1 MAENSVVRARIN
13 EEIKEEAS
21 AVLESMGLTVS
32 DAFRMMMVRIAALI
46 AIDAPAFSYQM
57 NLEAGAETGIG
68 AADLRGLLTA
78 VAPIVGTA
86 RIVSATGKIAEVLE
100 VEIDRQL
107 SS

>member
-1 MAENSVVRARIN
+1 MAEPTSETQVIDLLTSMTGESVL
-13 EEIKEEAS
+13 AS
-21 AVLESMGLTVS
+21 SLDDRTLML
-32 DAFRMMMVRIAALI
+32 VRIAALV

-57 NLEAGAETGIG
+57 NLEAGAESGID

-86 RIVSATGKIAEVLE
+86 RIMSATGKIAEVLE

-107 SS
+107 SA